1 MNAIEISS
9 STLSCCIP
17 LHLISMSNDFNLEY
31 KLSSESSIHST
42 PSTSIKE
49 NECASLYSVLPTNF
63 LASHLVCNTTWV
75 YCTHN
80 GLWMS
85 IEQMLVERNAS

>member
-1 MNAIEISS
+1 MNTIEISS

-17 LHLISMSNDFNLEY
+17 LHLISMGNDFNSEY
-31 KLSSESSIHST
+31 KLSSKPSIHIT

-63 LASHLVCNTTWV
+63 IAFPLAFPL
-75 YCTHN
+75 
-80 GLWMS
+80 GL
-85 IEQMLVERNAS
+85 